1 MTRQTATKIAQMYID
16 AGYTAGD
23 VLLAMMDAD
32 STHKQV
38 AVVLDAME
46 EIRMGA

>member
-1 MTRQTATKIAQMYID
+1 MTRQTANKIAKMYID

-23 VLLAMMDAD
+23 ALLAMLNADA
-32 STHKQV
+32 KPRQV
-38 AVVLDAME
+38 ATVLDAME